1 MKALLVKLSG
11 IDRPLRRA
19 ILATGLTLGLL
30 TEPFSA
36 AAQPAAKVA
45 RIGFLSWLGCS
56 DDPYLR
62 GSFREGLR
70 ELGYVEGHNTVIE
83 CRSAPGRPERYSDL
97 VAELVRLNVDVLVA
111 VGTDLAL
118 AAKQTTTRVPIV
130 IVYITDPVASGLVS
144 SLARPGA
151 NVTGLSMLAS
161 EMSQKG
167 LEILKEVAPAV
178 SRVTVLLDSRNP
190 GQAAPYTQLVAA
202 AKILGVSTQHVDVR
216 GSADLELALAAVL
229 KQRAHALFVYP
240 LPITPRDSQRLA
252 EFAVKNRLPAT
263 TPHSPYVRAG
273 LLFSYV
279 TDMAK
284 QFRRAGTYV
293 DRILKGIKPGDLPV
307 EQPDKFELLINLK
320 TATALGLTMPQSV
333 LARADEVIK

>member
-1 MKALLVKLSG
+1 MKALLVKLSW

-19 ILATGLTLGLL
+19 ILATGLTLALF
-30 TEPFSA
+30 TEPFAA
-36 AAQPAAKVA
+36 AAQPAVKVA

-167 LEILKEVAPAV
+167 LEILKEVAPSV

-190 GQAAPYTQLVAA
+190 GQVVPYTQLVAA

-216 GSADLELALAAVL
+216 GSADLETALAAVL

-263 TPHSPYVRAG
+263 TPHQPYVRAG

-307 EQPDKFELLINLK
+307 ER
-320 TATALGLTMPQSV
+320 TSSSC
-333 LARADEVIK
+333 